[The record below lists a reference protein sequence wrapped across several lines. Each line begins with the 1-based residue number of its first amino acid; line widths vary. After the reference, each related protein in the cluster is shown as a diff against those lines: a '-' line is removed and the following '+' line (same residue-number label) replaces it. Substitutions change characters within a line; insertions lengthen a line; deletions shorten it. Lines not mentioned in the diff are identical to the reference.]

1 MVIKSQKGKERTP
14 TFTQSQSKGTM
25 EGPKT
30 HPMGYHW
37 LRNDHG
43 MVNRRM
49 LIRIPKLFQSVHI
62 HVNVTKKVRI
72 NAFFTKFVCSQNG
85 DHL

>member
-1 MVIKSQKGKERTP
+1 
-14 TFTQSQSKGTM
+14 M
-25 EGPKT
+25 EGPK
-30 HPMGYHW
+30 PYLMGYHW

-49 LIRIPKLFQSVHI
+49 LIGIRKLFQSIHI
-62 HVNVTKKVRI
+62 HVNVTRKVRI
-72 NAFFTKFVCSQNG
+72 NAFFTKFVCSQND

>member
-1 MVIKSQKGKERTP
+1 
-14 TFTQSQSKGTM
+14 
-25 EGPKT
+25 
-30 HPMGYHW
+30 MGYHW

-49 LIRIPKLFQSVHI
+49 LIGIRKLFQSIHI
-62 HVNVTKKVRI
+62 HVNVTRKVRI
-72 NAFFTKFVCSQNG
+72 NAFFTKFVCSQND